1 MKQYHVAV
9 FMAGVFA
16 VAVLVMLSAALPV
29 FAQSINPCTEDMK
42 TVCGD
47 ITKGGGRLLRCYEER
62 KDKISTDCR
71 AWVEGAKANADALK
85 KVCSKEIDARCNFEK
100 GDPLEMLD
108 CLQSNYIDLSMGCR
122 ERLNEFKGR
131 YPKPLQ

>member
-1 MKQYHVAV
+1 MKQHLFTM
-9 FMAGVFA
+9 FMAGVVA
-16 VAVLVMLSAALPV
+16 VAVLVMLGAALPV

-42 TVCGD
+42 TICGD

-85 KVCSKEIDARCNFEK
+85 KACSKEIDARCNFEK

-108 CLQSNYIDLSMGCR
+108 CLQGNYIDLSMQCR

-131 YPKPLQ
+131 YPKPLH